1 MKDITFSFLNTWAE
15 VYDRDNTARTLHS
28 ALAKTDMADL
38 AYIPARGAQLKG
50 AFSVEVKTRGVTAQM
65 KSGRCWLFAALNM
78 LREVAA
84 DRLKVDSFELSQN

>member
-78 LREVAA
+78 LRKWQ
-84 DRLKVDSFELSQN
+84 RTGLK

>member
-38 AYIPARGAQLKG
+38 AYIPARGG
-50 AFSVEVKTRGVTAQM
+50 AVERGFF
-65 KSGRCWLFAALNM
+65 C
-78 LREVAA
+78 
-84 DRLKVDSFELSQN
+84 

>member
-38 AYIPARGAQLKG
+38 AYIPSRGAQLKG
-50 AFSVEVKTRGVTAQM
+50 AFSVKVKTRGVTCLLYT
-65 KSGRCWLFAALNM
+65 SRC
-78 LREVAA
+78 V
-84 DRLKVDSFELSQN
+84 

>member
-38 AYIPARGAQLKG
+38 AYIPARG
-50 AFSVEVKTRGVTAQM
+50 
-65 KSGRCWLFAALNM
+65 GR
-78 LREVAA
+78 
-84 DRLKVDSFELSQN
+84 S